1 MLKYKKVLALLVA
14 VLAWNVPISAK
25 AKKAQKTQVPAV
37 EVTGSAPVVLW
48 RNPTD
53 IATRDLFFG
62 PGGKKHEP
70 HGPFT
75 FVEED
80 MDGTN
85 PKFVVHD
92 EDGVKWKVKM
102 GNEARPET
110 VASRLVWAAGY
121 TANEDYFVG
130 ELHVEGMPAHLR
142 RGQNLVKAGTVHN
155 VRLKRH
161 LKGEE
166 KAGEW
171 HWRDN
176 PFRGNRELNGLRVMM
191 ALINNWDLKDE
202 NNAIYRQKKP
212 AKEAAKDGGAKD
224 GDGKDGAGKDGDG
237 TADGAADRAGES
249 GPEMIYV
256 ISDLG
261 ASFGPNGIRRT
272 HALSKDNFEAYKR
285 SKFITGKTDEYV
297 DFGTPGRPT
306 FLEIFNPHE
315 YFMRSGL
322 RWIGHRIPRADARWM
337 GQVLAQLSPSQIR
350 EAFRAAG
357 YSPQE
362 IEGFATVVQDRIAQ
376 LNRL

>member
-1 MLKYKKVLALLVA
+1 VLRMLKHRKVFALLLA
-14 VLAWNVPISAK
+14 VVAWNVPISAK
-25 AKKAQKTQVPAV
+25 AKKGQKEQVPAV
-37 EVTGSAPVVLW
+37 ELTGSAPVVLW

-53 IATRDLFFG
+53 IATRDLFYG
-62 PGGKKHEP
+62 PGGKDHEP
-70 HGPFT
+70 RGTFT

-121 TANEDYFVG
+121 TANEDYFVA
-130 ELHVEGMPAHLR
+130 ELHVTGMPAHLR
-142 RGQNLVKAGTVHN
+142 RGQNLVSGDGTVHN

-176 PFRGNRELNGLRVMM
+176 PFHGNRDLNGLRVMM

-212 AKEAAKDGGAKD
+212 AKEAKEAKEAAKD
-224 GDGKDGAGKDGDG
+224 GDGAADGAGP
-237 TADGAADRAGES
+237 ADGAAEAVY
-249 GPEMIYV
+249 IV
-256 ISDLG
+256 SDLG
-261 ASFGPNGIRRT
+261 GSFGPNGIRRT
-272 HALSKDNFEAYKR
+272 HEQSKDNLKAYER
-285 SKFITGKTDEYV
+285 SRFITASTGEYV

-306 FLEIFNPHE
+306 ILEIFNPRQ
-315 YFMRSGL
+315 YFMRTGL
-322 RWIGHRIPRADARWM
+322 CWIGHRIPRADARWM

-357 YSPQE
+357 YSSAE
-362 IEGFATVVQDRIAQ
+362 IEGFTTVVQNRIAQ
-376 LNRL
+376 LNKL